1 MTSVSNT
8 ISTQTTTFLPK
19 CPSVLQR
26 KEIRATFVKKLARV
40 VSKKAVSII
49 KTNKINSKQAAQNKK
64 TLLKIVREMTLNIRK
79 ERMEKSKADK
89 IDRLA
94 AKEIAQAEKIDLQAA
109 KEIAKADKEANK
121 EAKEAEKIDRL
132 AAKEIAQAEKID
144 LLAAKEIAQAE
155 KEQAKAEK
163 EANKEAKEAEKIDR
177 LAAKE
182 ITQVEKEQAKAEKIV
197 RFAVK
202 EITKAEREAK
212 KNQAVRKAWEEMTQR
227 LAIDAPGAVFSRRP
241 IVVE

>member
-79 ERMEKSKADK
+79 ERVEKSK
-89 IDRLA
+89 
-94 AKEIAQAEKIDLQAA
+94 
-109 KEIAKADKEANK
+109 
-121 EAKEAEKIDRL
+121 
-132 AAKEIAQAEKID
+132 
-144 LLAAKEIAQAE
+144 
-155 KEQAKAEK
+155 
-163 EANKEAKEAEKIDR
+163 AEKIDR

-212 KNQAVRKAWEEMTQR
+212 KNLAVRKAWEEMTQR
-227 LAIDAPGAVFSRRP
+227 LAIDAPGAVFSRP
-241 IVVE
+241 PLVVE

>member
-1 MTSVSNT
+1 MTSISNT

-79 ERMEKSKADK
+79 ERMEKSKGDK

-94 AKEIAQAEKIDLQAA
+94 AKEIAQAD
-109 KEIAKADKEANK
+109 
-121 EAKEAEKIDRL
+121 KIDRL
-132 AAKEIAQAEKID
+132 AAKEIS
-144 LLAAKEIAQAE
+144 QAE
-155 KEQAKAEK
+155 KEQAKADK
-163 EANKEAKEAEKIDR
+163 EANTIDRLAVKEITQAEKEQAKADKEANTIDR

-182 ITQVEKEQAKAEKIV
+182 ISQ
-197 RFAVK
+197 
-202 EITKAEREAK
+202 AERETK
-212 KNQAVRKAWEEMTQR
+212 KNLAIRKAWEEMTQR
-227 LAIDAPGAVFSRRP
+227 MAIDAPGAVFSQRP
-241 IVVE
+241 LVVD

>member
-79 ERMEKSKADK
+79 ERVEKSKAEK

-121 EAKEAEKIDRL
+121 EAKEAEKIDR
-132 AAKEIAQAEKID
+132 
-144 LLAAKEIAQAE
+144 LAAKEIAQAE

-227 LAIDAPGAVFSRRP
+227 LAIDAPGAVFSRP
-241 IVVE
+241 PLVVE

>member
-79 ERMEKSKADK
+79 ERVEKSKAD
-89 IDRLA
+89 
-94 AKEIAQAEKIDLQAA
+94 
-109 KEIAKADKEANK
+109 
-121 EAKEAEKIDRL
+121 KIDRL

-144 LLAAKEIAQAE
+144 LLAAKEIAKADKEANKEVKEAEKIDRLAAKEIAQAE
-155 KEQAKAEK
+155 KEQAKADK

-212 KNQAVRKAWEEMTQR
+212 KNMAVRKAWEEMTQR
-227 LAIDAPGAVFSRRP
+227 LAMDAPGAVFSRRP
-241 IVVE
+241 LVVD

>member
-1 MTSVSNT
+1 MTSITNT

-26 KEIRATFVKKLARV
+26 KEIRASFVKKLARV
-40 VSKKAVSII
+40 VSKKSVSII

-94 AKEIAQAEKIDLQAA
+94 AKEIGQAEK
-109 KEIAKADKEANK
+109 EADK

-132 AAKEIAQAEKID
+132 AAKEIGQAEKID
-144 LLAAKEIAQAE
+144 RLAAKEIGQAE
-155 KEQAKAEK
+155 KEAL
-163 EANKEAKEAEKIDR
+163 KEAKEAEKIDR
-177 LAAKE
+177 LAVKEIAQTEKELANGFKIDRLAAKE
-182 ITQVEKEQAKAEKIV
+182 IAQ
-197 RFAVK
+197 
-202 EITKAEREAK
+202 AERETK
-212 KNQAVRKAWEEMTQR
+212 KNLAIRKAWEEMTQR
-227 LAIDAPGAVFSRRP
+227 MAIDAPGAVFSQRP
-241 IVVE
+241 LVVD

>member
-79 ERMEKSKADK
+79 ERMEKSKGDK

-94 AKEIAQAEKIDLQAA
+94 AKEIAQAEKIDLLAA

-132 AAKEIAQAEKID
+132 AAKEIT
-144 LLAAKEIAQAE
+144 QAE
-155 KEQAKAEK
+155 KEQAKA
-163 EANKEAKEAEKIDR
+163 D
-177 LAAKE
+177 
-182 ITQVEKEQAKAEKIV
+182 KIV

-202 EITKAEREAK
+202 EITKAERETK
-212 KNQAVRKAWEEMTQR
+212 KNMAVRKAWEEMTQR
-227 LAIDAPGAVFSRRP
+227 LAIDAPGAVFTRRP
-241 IVVE
+241 IVVD

>member
-109 KEIAKADKEANK
+109 KEIAKADKEAN
-121 EAKEAEKIDRL
+121 
-132 AAKEIAQAEKID
+132 Q
-144 LLAAKEIAQAE
+144 
-155 KEQAKAEK
+155 
-163 EANKEAKEAEKIDR
+163 EAKEAEKIDR

-227 LAIDAPGAVFSRRP
+227 LAIDAPGAVFSRTP
-241 IVVE
+241 LVVE

>member
-40 VSKKAVSII
+40 VSKKVVSII

-94 AKEIAQAEKIDLQAA
+94 AKEITQAEK
-109 KEIAKADKEANK
+109 EADK

-182 ITQVEKEQAKAEKIV
+182 IAQTEKEQAKAEKIV

-212 KNQAVRKAWEEMTQR
+212 KNLAVRKAWEEMTQR
-227 LAIDAPGAVFSRRP
+227 LAIDAPGAVFSRP
-241 IVVE
+241 PLVVE

>member
-79 ERMEKSKADK
+79 ERLVQSKAEK

-94 AKEIAQAEKIDLQAA
+94 AKEIAQAEKIDLLAA

-132 AAKEIAQAEKID
+132 AAKEIAQAEK
-144 LLAAKEIAQAE
+144 
-155 KEQAKAEK
+155 EQAKADK

-212 KNQAVRKAWEEMTQR
+212 KNMAVRKAWEEMTQR
-227 LAIDAPGAVFSRRP
+227 LAMDAPGAVFSRP
-241 IVVE
+241 PLVVE

>member
-1 MTSVSNT
+1 MTSISNT

-79 ERMEKSKADK
+79 ERMEKSKGDKIDRLAAKEIAQADK

-94 AKEIAQAEKIDLQAA
+94 AKEIAQAE
-109 KEIAKADKEANK
+109 
-121 EAKEAEKIDRL
+121 
-132 AAKEIAQAEKID
+132 
-144 LLAAKEIAQAE
+144 
-155 KEQAKAEK
+155 
-163 EANKEAKEAEKIDR
+163 
-177 LAAKE
+177 
-182 ITQVEKEQAKAEKIV
+182 
-197 RFAVK
+197 
-202 EITKAEREAK
+202 RETK
-212 KNQAVRKAWEEMTQR
+212 KNLAIRKAWEEMTQR
-227 LAIDAPGAVFSRRP
+227 MAIDAPGAVFSQRP
-241 IVVE
+241 LVVD

>member
-1 MTSVSNT
+1 MTSISNT

-79 ERMEKSKADK
+79 ERMEKSKGDK

-94 AKEIAQAEKIDLQAA
+94 AKEISQ
-109 KEIAKADKEANK
+109 
-121 EAKEAEKIDRL
+121 
-132 AAKEIAQAEKID
+132 
-144 LLAAKEIAQAE
+144 
-155 KEQAKAEK
+155 
-163 EANKEAKEAEKIDR
+163 
-177 LAAKE
+177 
-182 ITQVEKEQAKAEKIV
+182 
-197 RFAVK
+197 
-202 EITKAEREAK
+202 AERETK
-212 KNQAVRKAWEEMTQR
+212 KNLAIRKAWEEMTQR
-227 LAIDAPGAVFSRRP
+227 MAIDAPGAVFSQRP
-241 IVVE
+241 LVVD

>member
-1 MTSVSNT
+1 MNSTTNT

-94 AKEIAQAEKIDLQAA
+94 AKEITQAEK
-109 KEIAKADKEANK
+109 EADK

-132 AAKEIAQAEKID
+132 AAKEIAQAEK
-144 LLAAKEIAQAE
+144 
-155 KEQAKAEK
+155 EQAKA
-163 EANKEAKEAEKIDR
+163 
-177 LAAKE
+177 
-182 ITQVEKEQAKAEKIV
+182 VKIV

-212 KNQAVRKAWEEMTQR
+212 KNLAVRKAWEEMTQR
-227 LAIDAPGAVFSRRP
+227 LAIDAPGAVFSRTP
-241 IVVE
+241 LVVE

>member
-79 ERMEKSKADK
+79 ERVEKSKADK

-109 KEIAKADKEANK
+109 KEIAKAD
-121 EAKEAEKIDRL
+121 
-132 AAKEIAQAEKID
+132 
-144 LLAAKEIAQAE
+144 
-155 KEQAKAEK
+155 K

-227 LAIDAPGAVFSRRP
+227 LAIDAPGAVFSRP
-241 IVVE
+241 PLVVE